1 LIEHSVDNVPWT
13 LQQTLFG
20 IVLTLVPWVAFVLGL
35 DSLNAK
41 APPITTALTQQQ
53 DVIDAIIQFFFS
65 SAIEAAFLI
74 APIYIAMHAFRL
86 AKPRLQPALQALGFR
101 SFSVSRMLWWVLIL
115 MLVILGVNILYQYLI
130 TALRLNL
137 QTNDQILLQN
147 SKYMP
152 IATYATLVVA
162 SIVAPICEEVFF
174 RGLVFP
180 GLQQKMPLILA
191 ILLSAILFGAAHL
204 DLASFP
210 ILFIIGLALAFL
222 RWRTNSLWPCIL
234 LHLVNNSFGAV
245 LIILAMNGIM
255 K

>member
-1 LIEHSVDNVPWT
+1 VIERSEDTVPWT

-20 IVLTLVPWVAFVLGL
+20 IVLTLVPWFAFVLGL

-41 APPITTALTQQQ
+41 APPINTVLSTQQ
-53 DVIDAIIQFFFS
+53 DAIEAIIQFFFS
-65 SAIEAAFLI
+65 SLIEAAFLI
-74 APIYIAMHAFRL
+74 APIYIALYAYRFV
-86 AKPRLQPALQALGFR
+86 KPRLQPALRTLGFR
-101 SFSVSRMLWWVLIL
+101 KFLVGRTLLWVLIL
-115 MLVILGVNILYQYLI
+115 MLIILGVNILYQYLI

-152 IATYATLVVA
+152 LSTYATLVVA
-162 SIVAPICEEVFF
+162 SIVAPVCEEVFF
-174 RGLVFP
+174 RGLVFA
-180 GLQQKMPLILA
+180 GFQQKMPLPLA
-191 ILLSAILFGAAHL
+191 IILSAFLFGIAHL
-204 DLASFP
+204 DPASFP
-210 ILFIIGLALAFL
+210 ILFVIGLALAFL

-234 LHLVNNSFGAV
+234 LHLVNNSFGAI

>member
-1 LIEHSVDNVPWT
+1 MIERSEERVPWT

-20 IVLTLVPWVAFVLGL
+20 TVLTLVPWVAFVLGV
-35 DSLNAK
+35 DVLNAK
-41 APPITTALTQQQ
+41 APPINTVLTPQQ

-65 SAIEAAFLI
+65 SLIEAAFLI
-74 APIYIAMHAFRL
+74 APIYIALYAYRFV
-86 AKPRLQPALQALGFR
+86 KPRLLPALRTLGFR
-101 SFSVSRMLWWVLIL
+101 KFPVGRSLLWVVVL

-162 SIVAPICEEVFF
+162 STVAPLCEEVFF
-174 RGLVFP
+174 RGLIFT
-180 GLQQKMPLILA
+180 GFQQAMPLPLA
-191 ILLSAILFGAAHL
+191 ILFSAILFGMAHL
-204 DLASFP
+204 DPASFP
-210 ILFIIGLALAFL
+210 ILFVIGLALAFL

-234 LHLVNNSFGAV
+234 LHLVNNTFGAV
-245 LIILAMNGIM
+245 LIIFAMNGIT